1 MRRIKTV
8 LQLLLLLLVL
18 YTVLRLCFWQAHFS
32 KGISAG
38 ELGKIFYWG
47 LRLDLSAI
55 ILVNI
60 PLWIYLL
67 FFEFAL
73 RNRKTAVATGL
84 TILILLNLPFLALNI
99 IDLAYFGF
107 NLRRNTIDLF
117 SVLSGSEHA
126 WTMFLSKFWYLI
138 FLFLGLSFLLWLIA
152 RRILRNLVYHP
163 ERKNDVREK
172 GNLIAI
178 AALWV
183 IFFLLVRGWS
193 ARPLTPATP
202 LLYLPAQYQPLSENS
217 TITFLYSIVRHQ
229 SSLEEKRYFT
239 DSSLDSLFTIRRQ
252 YASGIPFQRKNVIVF
267 VLESFSNSLVSK
279 NSSFKASTP
288 FLDSLMNE
296 SIVCNNAFA
305 NGLESN
311 KGLVA
316 LLAGIPPLMDEAY
329 YNSAYSNN
337 PFRGIGTLLKEKGY
351 STNFF
356 MGASPDHF
364 GFGKLC
370 KLVGIDHYYSEKE
383 YGNPND
389 DDGNWGIFDHKF
401 LPYSATVIKE
411 DKNPSFSVIFNVS
424 SHHPFKLPADVAS
437 RVTIPGQNAE
447 QNSITYVDYSIRLFF
462 DSIKS
467 TDWYKNSIFVFVAD
481 HALTWDIKPRKVLY
495 SAFQIPFF
503 IHLPESNSSIEINK
517 TVQQLDLVPSILD
530 LMHYE
535 QPFMSFGRSVL
546 DSTDSFAVNKIFGNL
561 QLMDGGFLFGYNAEN
576 DQPAYYYNTVSDTA
590 LLKNLIL
597 EEPWKIQGKRSEKKL
612 KAILQ
617 RFNNSLLK
625 HQMLVH

>member
-18 YTVLRLCFWQAHFS
+18 YTLLRLCFWRAHFS
-32 KGISAG
+32 NGISAS

-67 FFEFAL
+67 FFESSI
-73 RNRKTAVATGL
+73 RNRKTAVAAGL
-84 TILILLNLPFLALNI
+84 TILIILNLPFLALNI
-99 IDLAYFGF
+99 IDLAYFSF
-107 NLRRNTIDLF
+107 NLRRSTVDLL
-117 SVLSGSEHA
+117 SVLSDSEHA
-126 WTMFLSKFWYLI
+126 WSMFVSKFWYLI
-138 FLFLGLSFLLWLIA
+138 FLFLFLSFLLWLIA
-152 RRILRNLVYHP
+152 RRVLRNHVYHP
-163 ERKNDVREK
+163 ERKNDIRRRE
-172 GNLIAI
+172 NLISVVS
-178 AALWV
+178 LLV

-229 SSLEEKRYFT
+229 SSLDEKKYF
-239 DSSLDSLFTIRRQ
+239 SEAGLDSLFTIRRQ
-252 YASGIPFQRKNVIVF
+252 YASGMPFERKNVIVF

-279 NSSFKASTP
+279 NSSLKARTP

-296 SIVCNNAFA
+296 SIVCDNAFA

-329 YNSAYSNN
+329 YYSAYSNN

-370 KLVGIDHYYSEKE
+370 KLVGIDHYYSEKD
-383 YGNPND
+383 YGNAKD
-389 DDGNWGIFDHKF
+389 HDGTWGIFDHKF
-401 LPYSATVIKE
+401 LPYAASVIRD
-411 DKNPSFSVIFNVS
+411 DKKPSFSVIFNVS
-424 SHHPFKLPADVAS
+424 SHHPFKLPPDAES
-437 RVTIPGQNAE
+437 KVTIPGQNAE

-481 HALTWDIKPRKVLY
+481 HALTWDIKPRRVLY

-503 IHLPESNSSIEINK
+503 IHLPNGDASVQVNK
-517 TVQQLDLVPSILD
+517 TVQQLDLVPSVLD
-530 LMHYE
+530 LMHYDE
-535 QPFMSFGRSVL
+535 PFMSFGRSIR
-546 DSTDSFAVNKIFGNL
+546 DSTDEFAINKIFGNTQVIDRRFLLGYDEQHEQPSYFYDYRNDPELNNNLL
-561 QLMDGGFLFGYNAEN
+561 QHFELMNSSNRIEN
-576 DQPAYYYNTVSDTA
+576 H
-590 LLKNLIL
+590 
-597 EEPWKIQGKRSEKKL
+597 L
-612 KAILQ
+612 KAVLQ
-617 RFNNSLLK
+617 RYHNGLLN
-625 HQMLVH
+625 HELLVR